1 MESERVMEEHRG
13 KENSA
18 RGFSLV
24 SIIVAS
30 AMIGVGHL
38 HWWEGLSI
46 ILSLILILILLLL
59 LVVVII
65 LLFLLFRLFV
75 ILLLVF
81 LLFLILLLN
90 TIPL

>member
-46 ILSLILILILLLL
+46 ILSLILILILLL
-59 LVVVII
+59 VVVVI
-65 LLFLLFRLFV
+65 LLFLLFLLFV

>member
-1 MESERVMEEHRG
+1 MESERVMEEHRA

-38 HWWEGLSI
+38 HWWEGLT
-46 ILSLILILILLLL
+46 LILIF
-59 LVVVII
+59 II
-65 LLFLLFRLFV
+65 
-75 ILLLVF
+75 
-81 LLFLILLLN
+81 N
-90 TIPL
+90 